1 MKPSISTGKEFIME
15 VLEKGKIL
23 SIKAGQRF
31 PIKKIL
37 VDAGIVLI
45 LIWGIFAYLVLFLS
59 QQGNE
64 LFPYF
69 IPITLLLVV
78 PLIAGILIRQF
89 RNYRE
94 IIFDGER
101 GALSL
106 KGMGGWRQLSF
117 HEIKAL
123 RVETYRFKKNL
134 LLYRLVTV
142 LSSGKTLRLI
152 QDVPE
157 KEALNSLAKK
167 AGALLKKPLK
177 VDP

>member
-1 MKPSISTGKEFIME
+1 ME

-31 PIKKIL
+31 PIKKTL

-45 LIWGIFAYLVLFLS
+45 LIWGIFTYLVLFLS
-59 QQGNE
+59 QKGRE

-69 IPITLLLVV
+69 IAITLLLVV
-78 PLIAGILIRQF
+78 PLVSGILIRQS
-89 RNYRE
+89 RHCRE
-94 IIFDGER
+94 IIFNGER
-101 GALSL
+101 GLLSL
-106 KGMGGWRQLSF
+106 KGVWSWQQVSF

-123 RVETYRFKKNL
+123 RVEKYRFKRNI
-134 LLYRLVTV
+134 LLYRLDVV
-142 LSSGKTLRLI
+142 LSSGKTVRLI

-167 AGALLKKPLK
+167 AGALLKKPFNP
-177 VDP
+177 DP